1 MLWSCAMLKLT
12 VLGEALVDVLL
23 VGLAACLYPAG
34 RMELLV
40 QP

>member
-1 MLWSCAMLKLT
+1 MLKLT